1 MADFGD
7 CISPRGRLIEDIDS
21 GGGIVGIQSNF
32 LDSAV
37 NFSEDQNLVCATE
50 SLSFGPTE
58 RSSSFETVQVCHDPV
73 SVETILVKEAEFSEL
88 LGTTVFSEE
97 EAFQLY
103 NDYAFRIG
111 FGVRY
116 STLRK
121 RDGGSGFR
129 GREFC
134 CTKQGLK
141 KNKGVDGKQFTK
153 VDIRTN
159 CKARIYFEIKSSG
172 EWVVVRHLMD
182 HNHQFC
188 PNSLVHHVRSHR
200 SISSNELDY
209 LHHLKKQGVKI
220 ADGFR
225 CLQAEAGGS
234 PSVGFL
240 LRDAYNELTKQVK
253 KSFDGSDANTLINI
267 FKNRQS
273 NEEDFFFSFEID
285 VDGSL
290 VSFFW
295 RDKKMKEDYLS
306 FGELVIHDTTYRTN
320 KYDMICGPFVGINHH
335 THTCMFGC
343 GFLLNERIE
352 SFEWLFTT
360 FLNSM
365 DFVHP
370 KTIMTDQSSAMSA
383 AIVKVFPSSRHRL
396 CIWHIIE
403 NSKKRIRDLRND
415 EGFLAL
421 FDHVLK
427 LCQTVA
433 EFDHYWNRMVCEYKC
448 SDNPWLTKLYEMREK
463 WCPAFSKQFFS
474 AGILSSQRSESTN
487 NSISRKLNANSCLC
501 DFYHFFSESVSQW
514 RSNEG
519 KDQQRCWDGFPEIA
533 IPFVG
538 LLHKASKVYTIDAY
552 KLFEKEFLR
561 GMSLKYE
568 LRHQQGSLMSYLV
581 WMPQIDIFSHWVSFD
596 MTTHFVKCSC
606 EKFSEVGILCCHILR
621 IYHIHCVE
629 VIPDCYVLKRWT
641 RSAKC
646 VPTEQIYASSGT
658 SNVLPSVWR
667 MQMQKKFHKLLCSS
681 DSNSA
686 ARHFCEESFTKLKVD
701 VEEQVGSIYF
711 SDSESSTVGLGSA
724 ISNPKSSRKK
734 GERNVRRKS
743 LIEIKTN
750 QARAKKKSRQAST
763 SETDQANL

>member
-383 AIVKVFPSSRHRL
+383 AI
-396 CIWHIIE
+396 
-403 NSKKRIRDLRND
+403 
-415 EGFLAL
+415 
-421 FDHVLK
+421 
-427 LCQTVA
+427 
-433 EFDHYWNRMVCEYKC
+433 
-448 SDNPWLTKLYEMREK
+448 
-463 WCPAFSKQFFS
+463 
-474 AGILSSQRSESTN
+474 
-487 NSISRKLNANSCLC
+487 
-501 DFYHFFSESVSQW
+501 
-514 RSNEG
+514 
-519 KDQQRCWDGFPEIA
+519 
-533 IPFVG
+533 
-538 LLHKASKVYTIDAY
+538 
-552 KLFEKEFLR
+552 
-561 GMSLKYE
+561 
-568 LRHQQGSLMSYLV
+568 
-581 WMPQIDIFSHWVSFD
+581 
-596 MTTHFVKCSC
+596 
-606 EKFSEVGILCCHILR
+606 
-621 IYHIHCVE
+621 
-629 VIPDCYVLKRWT
+629 
-641 RSAKC
+641 
-646 VPTEQIYASSGT
+646 
-658 SNVLPSVWR
+658 
-667 MQMQKKFHKLLCSS
+667 
-681 DSNSA
+681 
-686 ARHFCEESFTKLKVD
+686 
-701 VEEQVGSIYF
+701 
-711 SDSESSTVGLGSA
+711 
-724 ISNPKSSRKK
+724 
-734 GERNVRRKS
+734 
-743 LIEIKTN
+743 
-750 QARAKKKSRQAST
+750 
-763 SETDQANL
+763 